1 MSYVDKVLNETLGEL
16 AESAKQMK
24 DMVTVES
31 ITQTDV
37 ILNGMEAALA
47 VEERTSELFDNVS
60 KKHIEVGGRIRA
72 LSDFLLHLL
81 APRTDD
87 EQKTRDFIVILLER
101 MAGILAAIGNLK
113 AAELSAAEWIN
124 VTKSIIRILDVML
137 DTLDTLE
144 RARDKWKQ

>member
-72 LSDFLLHLL
+72 LSDSLLHLL

-101 MAGILAAIGNLK
+101 MAG
-113 AAELSAAEWIN
+113 S
-124 VTKSIIRILDVML
+124 
-137 DTLDTLE
+137 
-144 RARDKWKQ
+144 